1 MLWGRY
7 HKKKKTLGKTKGR
20 QETHE
25 AVLKSGNTAGS
36 LPRRVENRIVGGR
49 VKIAKEIVIRELKEW
64 AQSIAVA
71 LVLTLIIRT
80 YVIQAF
86 KIPSGSM
93 RPTLIEGDKLF
104 VNKYLYRFEPPKRGD
119 IIVFRYPKD
128 LKKDFIK
135 RLVAF
140 EGETVEIRDGKIY
153 VDGKKLDSP
162 ETFGKFYYYNND
174 PYGNPDE
181 KIKVPQG
188 AFFVLGDNSANSQD
202 SRFWGFVP
210 KKNMV
215 GKAIF
220 RWWPLNKLGTLK

>member
-1 MLWGRY
+1 M
-7 HKKKKTLGKTKGR
+7 
-20 QETHE
+20 
-25 AVLKSGNTAGS
+25 
-36 LPRRVENRIVGGR
+36 
-49 VKIAKEIVIRELKEW
+49 KIAKEIVIRELKEW
-64 AQSIAVA
+64 AQSIGVA
-71 LVLTLIIRT
+71 LVLTLILRT

-153 VDGKKLDSP
+153 VDGKKLDNP
-162 ETFGKFYYYNND
+162 ETFGKFYYYNHD

>member
-1 MLWGRY
+1 
-7 HKKKKTLGKTKGR
+7 
-20 QETHE
+20 
-25 AVLKSGNTAGS
+25 
-36 LPRRVENRIVGGR
+36 

-162 ETFGKFYYYNND
+162 ETFGKFYYYNHD

>member
-1 MLWGRY
+1 M
-7 HKKKKTLGKTKGR
+7 
-20 QETHE
+20 
-25 AVLKSGNTAGS
+25 
-36 LPRRVENRIVGGR
+36 
-49 VKIAKEIVIRELKEW
+49 KIAKEIVIRELKEW

-162 ETFGKFYYYNND
+162 ETFGKFYYYNHD